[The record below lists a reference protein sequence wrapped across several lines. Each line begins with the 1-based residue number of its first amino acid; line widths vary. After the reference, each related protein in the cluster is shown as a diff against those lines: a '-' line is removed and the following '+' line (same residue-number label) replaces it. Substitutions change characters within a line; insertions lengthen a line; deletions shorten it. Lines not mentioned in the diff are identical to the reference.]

1 MAIKIDNVTI
11 EKFRAFRKMTVHGL
25 GRVNLIVGNNNTGK
39 SSFLEAVRILT
50 TVDKLDEMQ
59 RILRDR
65 EEYITGPEAE
75 LSTRKDRSL
84 QFSGLF
90 YGFPEIAERPE
101 PFVISADG
109 SIHPTEVSVH
119 VSWFSRKVDQNGNL
133 SYEEHRPD
141 EPEGVASIVITTPD
155 GTRIHQIENLRAGFS
170 LYRTGSRSSG
180 VTCFFVGAQSG
191 EGTAELGTLWDGIAL
206 SDNEQEVVEALR
218 IIDPR
223 ISKVTMVGGEGSRR
237 RRTAFVRTDAFPR
250 PLPLRLF
257 GDGMNRLFAIILAL
271 VNARG
276 RLLLVDEFENGL
288 HHTAQLNAWRTIF
301 RLAQTLDTQIFATTH
316 SWDTISAFQQAAAE
330 SPDTGVLLRLARRG
344 AEIVPTV
351 FAEEEVAIAARERIE
366 VR

>member
-1 MAIKIDNVTI
+1 MGRGRRSPSKRRNQAVGRRELAMAIKIDNVTI

-170 LYRTGSRSSG
+170 LCRCAKWRGYGGVGYAVGWNRSIGQRARSG
-180 VTCFFVGAQSG
+180 
-191 EGTAELGTLWDGIAL
+191 
-206 SDNEQEVVEALR
+206 
-218 IIDPR
+218 
-223 ISKVTMVGGEGSRR
+223 
-237 RRTAFVRTDAFPR
+237 
-250 PLPLRLF
+250 
-257 GDGMNRLFAIILAL
+257 
-271 VNARG
+271 
-276 RLLLVDEFENGL
+276 
-288 HHTAQLNAWRTIF
+288 
-301 RLAQTLDTQIFATTH
+301 
-316 SWDTISAFQQAAAE
+316 
-330 SPDTGVLLRLARRG
+330 
-344 AEIVPTV
+344 
-351 FAEEEVAIAARERIE
+351 
-366 VR
+366 